1 MGLFQLSANKAPS
14 GSPLYINHNTGD
26 PDHPKAYLYRGD
38 ARRSDRTGLWMV
50 ANGEEQLD
58 ENKGVIRSV
67 QADAD
72 LPTSPGVT
80 WIQAEGLVVTEVCVS
95 CKVVGPIMSWQG
107 GYRWYE

>member
-1 MGLFQLSANKAPS
+1 MSLTGCVQASTRNLMGLFELSANKAPS

-38 ARRSDRTGLWMV
+38 ERQSDRTGLWMV
-50 ANGEEQLD
+50 IDEKEGID
-58 ENKGVIRSV
+58 ENKGYIRSV

-80 WIQAEGLVVTEVCVS
+80 WIQAEGLVVTQVRLRVEL
-95 CKVVGPIMSWQG
+95 
-107 GYRWYE
+107 